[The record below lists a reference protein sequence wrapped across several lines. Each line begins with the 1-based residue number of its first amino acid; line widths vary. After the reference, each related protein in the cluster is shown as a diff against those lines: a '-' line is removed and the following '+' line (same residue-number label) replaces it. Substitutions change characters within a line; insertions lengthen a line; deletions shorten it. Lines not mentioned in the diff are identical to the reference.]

1 MTNVKRAGNKT
12 SNRINT
18 KGRFKTKIPSPGD
31 TYRKDIE
38 IFKKSN
44 HYQSFN
50 IYNSFSFTIIIRS

>member
-1 MTNVKRAGNKT
+1 MEMTNVKRAGNKT

-44 HYQSFN
+44 HY
-50 IYNSFSFTIIIRS
+50 